1 MADAFE
7 PPSDAELLRSPTPRL
22 TSRAFEQIPSRR
34 FLGLDVDRR
43 TQGFLGSC
51 RDTSGL
57 QPGILA

>member
-43 TQGFLGSC
+43 TQGFLG
-51 RDTSGL
+51 
-57 QPGILA
+57 